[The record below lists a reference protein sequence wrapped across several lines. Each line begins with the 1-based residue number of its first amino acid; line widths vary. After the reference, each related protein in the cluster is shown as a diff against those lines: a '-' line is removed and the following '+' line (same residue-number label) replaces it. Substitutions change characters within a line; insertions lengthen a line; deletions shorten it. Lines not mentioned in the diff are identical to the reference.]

1 MEIPGKLVVRTY
13 APARRWIISAILL
26 LLGTL
31 ALYVVFELGRYKAG
45 YDAMLA
51 AAERD
56 ALQLQINQQQQS
68 MREMRVQIAAAEEAR
83 VAEVR
88 ERSEVSRSIGEL
100 QAQVERQQQDVEF
113 YRGLVAQPNQAKE
126 AVLVGVQQFHITA
139 LQDNQTY
146 ALRFSLN
153 RQLRPG
159 EPLSGA
165 LGITVD
171 GTKDGVP
178 VSASLSDLA
187 GGQNELPFN
196 VRYTTSIDQKV
207 ILPGDFKPERV
218 TIELRPDRKGVSPY
232 RQTFVW
238 RVDPS

>member
-13 APARRWIISAILL
+13 APARRWIMLAIVL
-26 LLGTL
+26 LLGSL
-31 ALYVVFELGRYKAG
+31 ALYVVFELGRFTAG
-45 YDAMLA
+45 YDAMQA

-68 MREMRVQIAAAEEAR
+68 MREMRVQLAAAEEAR
-83 VAEVR
+83 VSEVR
-88 ERSEVSRSIGEL
+88 ERSEVARTIGEL

-113 YRGLVAQPNQAKE
+113 YRGLVAQPNQAKD
-126 AVLVGVQQFHITA
+126 AVLVGVQQFHIA
-139 LQDNQTY
+139 SLQGNQRF

-153 RQLRPG
+153 RQQRPG
-159 EPLSGA
+159 EPLSGV

-178 VSASLSDLA
+178 VSASLADLTGA
-187 GGQNELPFN
+187 KNELLFS
-196 VRYTTSIDQKV
+196 VRYTTSIDQEV

-218 TIELRPDRKGVSPY
+218 TIELRPDKKGISPY